1 MQVVDLLL
9 LLLGL
14 QGPALSALMLQQF
27 FFHVTGHVFL
37 VIVITTG
44 HLASIMRLKIT
55 SIISKSN

>member
-14 QGPALSALMLQQF
+14 HGPVLSALMLQQF
-27 FFHVTGHVFL
+27 FIRVIGHVFL
-37 VIVITTG
+37 VIVITIG